1 MVSEAFK
8 RYQNRSKDP
17 VSVDM
22 IVLKITLTTKI
33 RSNLFFN
40 HFYMKKFDT
49 QVSIFNTFF
58 IFSIHV
64 TVFHVGMVKLESIKL
79 NVGILWVHIRT
90 NLIQA
95 FRNNVIQGT
104 KFQQFVSKIQIIK
117 FGQFT
122 KFSIDRI
129 RPKVLCCGPARRSFF
144 RIFIV
149 FIDSLIFKIV
159 NKICFVD
166 YLLVNSKL
174 FYSAGF
180 LLMSGSC
187 HWYDQFR
194 VKCLFWFFNRH
205 KNQIWK

>member
-1 MVSEAFK
+1 
-8 RYQNRSKDP
+8 
-17 VSVDM
+17 M
-22 IVLKITLTTKI
+22 IILKITFTAKI
-33 RSNLFFN
+33 RSNLCFN

-95 FRNNVIQGT
+95 FRNNVIQDT
-104 KFQQFVSKIQIIK
+104 KFQQFVSKIQITK

-122 KFSIDRI
+122 KFSMDRI
-129 RPKVLCCGPARRSFF
+129 RPKILCCGPARRSFF

-149 FIDSLIFKIV
+149 FIDSLF
-159 NKICFVD
+159 
-166 YLLVNSKL
+166 SKL
-174 FYSAGF
+174 LTKFA
-180 LLMSGSC
+180 
-187 HWYDQFR
+187 
-194 VKCLFWFFNRH
+194 FW
-205 KNQIWK
+205 IIY